1 MADIEQYFIKRFK
14 LAFNTQLRTAYFLD
28 FIYDVPK
35 QLYLDVI

>member
-14 LAFNTQLRTAYFLD
+14 LAINIQLRTAYFLD
-28 FIYDVPK
+28 FIYDVLK